1 MPDKLQHHLSRLIHS
16 YRQEL
21 ADLLAALVAIPTE
34 NPPGKNYKQCAD
46 LLAAALEKLGLETS
60 IAEVPTDS
68 HTDAHPRYSI
78 LSSYGA
84 GSPALYF
91 HGHYD
96 VVPASVEGQFQPR
109 WKGEKL
115 FGRGAA
121 DMKSGLAAMI
131 YAVRTLKESGTPLH
145 GRVNL
150 VFVPDEETGGPAGTA
165 YLVRKGLLNRDAIG
179 MLTPEPT
186 GGVIWNASRGA
197 LSLRV
202 RVKGKAAHV
211 GLHYQGV
218 NAFEGMV
225 ATASALLKLKAEVEQ
240 RVTNYHIE
248 PERARRSILLLG
260 GQSGGG
266 TNFNSVPADS
276 WFTLD
281 RRFNPEEDLQT
292 EKQRLL
298 DLFQQLRADGVEVE
312 AEFLQ
317 EGRATATPEDSPLA
331 QALSRSVE
339 EVGGRAPR
347 FELCPGLLETRYYA
361 GLGIPALAYGPG
373 LLSVSHGPNEFV
385 SLDDV
390 ERCAAVYARIAA
402 QLLAG

>member
-1 MPDKLQHHLSRLIHS
+1 MPDQTQDDLSRLIHS

-34 NPPGKNYKQCAD
+34 NPPGRNYKQCAD
-46 LLAAALEKLGLETS
+46 LIAAALEKLGLETT
-60 IAEVPTDS
+60 IVEVPADQ
-68 HTDAHPRYSI
+68 HPGPHPRYSI
-78 LSSYGA
+78 ISSYGA

-96 VVPASVEGQFQPR
+96 VVPASTEGQFQPR

-131 YAVRTLKESGTPLH
+131 FAARALKESGTPLQ
-145 GRVNL
+145 GRINL
-150 VFVPDEETGGPAGTA
+150 VFVPDEETGGPAGTP
-165 YLVRKGLLNRDAIG
+165 YLVRKGLLDPDAVG

-202 RVKGKAAHV
+202 RVRGKAAHV

-218 NAFEGMV
+218 NTFEGMV
-225 ATASALLKLKAEVEQ
+225 ATANALLKLKAEVET
-240 RVTNYHIE
+240 RATNFHIE

-281 RRFNPEEDLQT
+281 RRLNPEEDLQT
-292 EKQRLL
+292 ERQRLL
-298 DLFQQLRADGVEVE
+298 DLFQQLRADGVDVE

-317 EGRATATPEDSPLA
+317 EGHATATPEDSPLA
-331 QALSRSVE
+331 QALSRSAE
-339 EVGGRAPR
+339 EVCGCAPR

-385 SLDDV
+385 SLDEV
-390 ERCAAVYARIAA
+390 ENCATVYARTAA
-402 QLLAG
+402 RLLAT

>member
-1 MPDKLQHHLSRLIHS
+1 MPDQPQDDLARRIHS

-21 ADLLAALVAIPTE
+21 ADLTAALVAIPTE
-34 NPPGKNYKQCAD
+34 NPPGKNYKPCAD
-46 LLAAALEKLGLETS
+46 LLAAALEKLGLETT
-60 IAEVPTDS
+60 IVEVPPDA
-68 HTDAHPRYSI
+68 HTDPHPRYSV

-96 VVPASVEGQFQPR
+96 VVPASVEGQFKPR

-131 YAVRTLKESGTPLH
+131 YAVRALKESGTSLR
-145 GRVNL
+145 GRLNL
-150 VFVPDEETGGPAGTA
+150 VFVPDEETGGPAGAA
-165 YLVRKGLLNRDAIG
+165 YLLQKGLLNRDAVG

-202 RVKGKAAHV
+202 RVRGKAAHV

-225 ATASALLKLKAEVEQ
+225 ATANALLKLKDQVEQ

-266 TNFNSVPADS
+266 TNFNSVPADA

-281 RRFNPEEDLQT
+281 RRFNPEEDMNT

-331 QALSRSVE
+331 QGLSRSAR
-339 EVGGRAPR
+339 EVCGRAPR

-361 GLGIPALAYGPG
+361 ELGIPALAYGPG

-385 SLDDV
+385 SLDQV
-390 ERCAAVYARIAA
+390 ERCATVYARTAA